1 VEKKASTLQENTMRL
16 KDRVAI
22 VTGGA
27 QGIGGAIARR
37 FAQEGATV
45 MIADINEESAAQ
57 NLARIRDG
65 SGVAGFVP
73 TDVSDPAQVQALFEA
88 TINQFEQLDILV
100 NTAGIAHGSGAVRHF
115 LEMPIEMWH
124 RLVAIHLNGLFYC
137 SQRAARIM
145 AEQGRGGSI
154 INTSSCGATRAH
166 REMVAYDMTKGG
178 IEAATRAMALDLAPW
193 NIRVNAIVPGA
204 IAVESRTPVG
214 QESATQPSDVI
225 PLARLGTPEEVAAG
239 AAFLA
244 SEDGAYVTGHTLF
257 IDGGLTAQLRSPA
270 VDAQPQVEGYPPT

>member
-1 VEKKASTLQENTMRL
+1 LQENIMRL

-37 FAQEGATV
+37 FAREGASV
-45 MIADINEESAAQ
+45 MIADINEEIAAQ
-57 NLARIRDG
+57 NVERIREEG
-65 SGVAGFVP
+65 GAAHFAR
-73 TDVSDPAQVQALFEA
+73 TDVSDPAQVQALFDASLER
-88 TINQFEQLDILV
+88 FDRLDILV
-100 NTAGIAHGSGAVRHF
+100 NNAGIAHGPGAVRHF
-115 LEMPIEMWH
+115 LEMPDEMWH

-145 AEQGRGGSI
+145 AEQGWGGVI
-154 INTSSCGATRAH
+154 INTSSCGATQAH

-214 QESATQPSDVI
+214 QEGATQPADVI

-244 SEDGAYVTGHTLF
+244 SDDGAYVTGHTLF